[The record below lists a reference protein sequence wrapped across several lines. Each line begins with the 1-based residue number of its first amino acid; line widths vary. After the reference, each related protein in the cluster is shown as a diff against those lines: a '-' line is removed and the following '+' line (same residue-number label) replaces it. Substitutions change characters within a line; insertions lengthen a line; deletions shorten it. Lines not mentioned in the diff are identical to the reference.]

1 MLVRNNHEWLKRVT
15 YWATGALSPVPQC
28 LRTKAWD
35 ERCGKEAPRRRSISM
50 PKSMVSKASKV
61 RARSPFV
68 GFQIPQKPLD
78 EAGLRWAEV
87 DHLITYIHLH
97 NFV

>member
-1 MLVRNNHEWLKRVT
+1 
-15 YWATGALSPVPQC
+15 
-28 LRTKAWD
+28 
-35 ERCGKEAPRRRSISM
+35 M
-50 PKSMVSKASKV
+50 PKSMVSKV

-87 DHLITYIHLH
+87 DHLIIYIHLH
-97 NFV
+97 SFTILFERILKGTVSG

>member
-1 MLVRNNHEWLKRVT
+1 
-15 YWATGALSPVPQC
+15 
-28 LRTKAWD
+28 
-35 ERCGKEAPRRRSISM
+35 M

-87 DHLITYIHLH
+87 SMSGGADIVKGHGIVAKELRKLDLLSKVI
-97 NFV
+97 